1 MMPGSVD
8 EFSNAMLGIP
18 EFRARGG
25 ILRGLFYLGRT
36 LRQLVRRKTRGCVV
50 PLQGTWAHL
59 WYTTPD
65 MSGCPTWRKS
75 ATVFQLCTIAA

>member
-1 MMPGSVD
+1 MPGSVD

-50 PLQGTWAHL
+50 PLQGTWAHPGHVRMPNL
-59 WYTTPD
+59 AQERY
-65 MSGCPTWRKS
+65 CFPTLHDCS
-75 ATVFQLCTIAA
+75 VT